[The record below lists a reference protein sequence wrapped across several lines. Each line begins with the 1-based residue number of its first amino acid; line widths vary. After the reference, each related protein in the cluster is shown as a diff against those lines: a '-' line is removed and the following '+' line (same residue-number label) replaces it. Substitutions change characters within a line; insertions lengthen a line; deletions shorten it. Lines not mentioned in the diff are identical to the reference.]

1 MIDAAIV
8 GLGWWGKTIVKA
20 VQGKSDRL
28 RFTRGVS
35 KEPDGVRDFAAQHD
49 FQLLSELDAVLGD
62 PRIQAV
68 VLATPHSLHPQQ
80 VVASAK
86 AGKPVF
92 CEKPLALTRADA
104 LRAVRACRE
113 AGVTLGLGTNKRF
126 WPSMRELRQVVASG
140 ALGRMLYIEG
150 NSSNANSGQFFAP
163 WRDLEAEAPG
173 GGMTGPGLHM
183 LDALVSLG
191 GPLRRV
197 TARLVTHK
205 PAPDPLDAVTVL
217 VDFVGGVSGVLSA
230 VRATPFYWR
239 VHVFGDEGSAE
250 ALGETELVLH
260 RTGQASRRQSFTPV
274 DSVRAEL
281 DVFADAVTGRS
292 PYPLATAEMLDVVA
306 GFEAIIA
313 SLGSGAPT
321 AVARAH

>member
-8 GLGWWGKTIVKA
+8 GLGWWGKSIVKA

-28 RFTRGVS
+28 RFIRGVS
-35 KEPDGVRDFAAQHD
+35 KEPESVRDFAAQYD
-49 FQLLSELDAVLGD
+49 FQTVSELDAPLAD
-62 PRIQAV
+62 PRVQAV
-68 VLATPHSLHPQQ
+68 VLATPHSLHPGQ
-80 VVASAK
+80 VVAAAQ

-92 CEKPLALTRADA
+92 CEKPLALTRAEA
-104 LRAVRACRE
+104 LRAVRACAA

-126 WPSMRELRQVVASG
+126 WPSMRELRRMVASG
-140 ALGRMLYIEG
+140 ALGRTLYIEG

-163 WRDLEAEAPG
+163 WRDLDAEAPG

-205 PAPDPLDAVTVL
+205 PAPDPLDAVSVL
-217 VDFVGGVSGVLSA
+217 VDFASGISGSLAA

-239 VHVFGDEGSAE
+239 VHVFGETGSAE
-250 ALGETELVLH
+250 ALGENDLVLH
-260 RTGQASRRQSFTPV
+260 RAGQAPTRQSFASV
-274 DSVRAEL
+274 DSLRAEL
-281 DVFADAVTGRS
+281 DAFADAVAGRS

-313 SLGSGAPT
+313 SLRSEAPA
-321 AVARAH
+321 AVALAD